1 MTSQPS
7 PPPPLP
13 ALPAF
18 AAGRFY
24 ACRVCLFAAFVVP
37 FLLRRRIDRLAP
49 LIEPSARS
57 RARALPP
64 LPAAAV
70 DALVRRIHRLLLA
83 GHPVIRSGCLT
94 RGVTLYYFLRRAGA
108 EVTLRF
114 GMGEIDG
121 SFSGHCWLEQ
131 DGEPLVET
139 QDPRPLF
146 VEMFRIPSPPS
157 TASTPSTTATSPAA
171 TLPAT
176 GGPWTS

>member
-1 MTSQPS
+1 VTSQPS

-13 ALPAF
+13 DLPAF
-18 AAGRFY
+18 AASRLY
-24 ACRVCLFAAFVVP
+24 ACRVFLFAAFVVP

-57 RARALPP
+57 RARVLPP
-64 LPAAAV
+64 LPPAAV

-83 GHPVIRSGCLT
+83 GHPIIRSGCLT

-108 EVTLRF
+108 FVTLRF

-121 SFSGHCWLEQ
+121 AFSGHCWLEQ
-131 DGEPLVET
+131 DGEPLVEP

-157 TASTPSTTATSPAA
+157 TSASTASPVAP
-171 TLPAT
+171 LPAT

>member
-1 MTSQPS
+1 VTSLPS
-7 PPPPLP
+7 PPPLP

-18 AAGRFY
+18 AAGRLY
-24 ACRVCLFAAFVVP
+24 AFRVFLFAAFVVP
-37 FLLRRRIDRLAP
+37 LLLRRRIDRLAP
-49 LIEPSARS
+49 LIEPSPRS
-57 RARALPP
+57 RARSLPP
-64 LPAAAV
+64 LPPPSADAV

-146 VEMFRIPSPPS
+146 VEMFRIPPPPS
-157 TASTPSTTATSPAA
+157 TAAAAPATP
-171 TLPAT
+171 LPAT